1 MKISIRTLGVL
12 AGVFAFCAV
21 IGTAQAA
28 DRPYTEGTVS
38 VVSSVRTLPGQYDNY
53 MKYLATTYKALM
65 EEQKALGNILGWRV
79 YTAMPR
85 TPEDPNLILVVTYKN
100 FAALDGLMDKT
111 DAAMAKVIGDQAA
124 RDNAMVARN
133 NMRTQVGS
141 EMIREVV
148 FK

>member
-21 IGTAQAA
+21 IGTAQAV

-141 EMIREVV
+141 EVIREVV